1 MTSSEKF
8 TATPTQIEGVLVIEP
23 RVLGNESNWFME
35 SFNARDLSAA
45 IGSDIKFVQDN
56 QSLSKQWTLRGIHF
70 QTEHPQ
76 GKLVRVVQ
84 GSVFDVVV
92 DVRKNSA
99 TYGKWVGIELSAE
112 NHKQMWVPAG
122 LAHGF
127 LVLSPTSEIL
137 YKTTDYY
144 HPQSE
149 VCLAWNDVE
158 VNIHW
163 PLPDGVV
170 PILSAKDL
178 QGVLLKQLTVNEA
191 LGFNYR
197 QPII

>member
-8 TATPTQIEGVLVIEP
+8 TATPTQVEGVLIFEP
-23 RVLGNESNWFME
+23 SVLGDESNWLLE
-35 SFNARDLSAA
+35 SCNARDLSAA
-45 IGSDIKFVQDN
+45 IRSDIKFFQDN
-56 QSLSKQWTLRGIHF
+56 QSLSKQWTLRGVHF
-70 QTEHPQ
+70 QTEHPK
-76 GKLVRVVQ
+76 GKLARVAQ
-84 GSVFDVVV
+84 GSAFDVVV
-92 DVRKNSA
+92 EVRKNSA
-99 TYGKWVGIELSAE
+99 TYGKWAGIQLSAE
-112 NHKQMWVPAG
+112 NRKQMRVPAS

-127 LVLSPTSEIL
+127 LVFSPTSEIL

-163 PLPDGVV
+163 SLPDGVV

-178 QGVLLKQLTVNEA
+178 QGVLVKQLVNNET
-191 LGFNYR
+191 LGFKYR
-197 QPII
+197 QSVK

>member
-23 RVLGNESNWFME
+23 RVLGNKSSWFME

-56 QSLSKQWTLRGIHF
+56 QSLSKQWTLRGMHF

-84 GSVFDVVV
+84 GTVFDVVV
-92 DVRKNSA
+92 DVRVNSA

-112 NHKQMWVPAG
+112 NHKQIWVSPG

-163 PLPDGVV
+163 PLPDGIV

-178 QGVLLKQLTVNEA
+178 QGVLLKQLAVNET

-197 QPII
+197 QPVK